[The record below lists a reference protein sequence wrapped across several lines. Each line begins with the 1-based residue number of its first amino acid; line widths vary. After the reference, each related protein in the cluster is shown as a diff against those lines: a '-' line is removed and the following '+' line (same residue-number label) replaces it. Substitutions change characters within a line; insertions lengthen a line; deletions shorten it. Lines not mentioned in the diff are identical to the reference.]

1 MKSRQREQKVYIS
14 NIIAITKRIEELQK
28 MMEHN
33 LVILQVV

>member
-1 MKSRQREQKVYIS
+1 MKSRQMKQEVYIS

-33 LVILQVV
+33 LVILQAV

>member
-1 MKSRQREQKVYIS
+1 MKSRQMKQEVYIS
-14 NIIAITKRIEELQK
+14 NIIAIIKRIEELQK